1 MQVLFWPHK
10 PSSSF
15 LDKLEKLVDE
25 EPGVTLVIRESEDVP
40 PLPSGTLCMC
50 ILSTYDFTYTSV

>member
-25 EPGVTLVIRESEDVP
+25 EPGINLVIRESGDVP
-40 PLPSGTLCMC
+40 PSSSGTLCMC
-50 ILSTYDFTYTSV
+50 IVDTSFTYTSV